1 MRKAK
6 QEIEAGAAREAEE
19 AARKEREAAEEAE
32 LAATRKAAEA
42 ARLSALGLKDQ
53 IKELDAK
60 VEKGGLSKAEAYAIG
75 QTLAKLQK
83 EQGKID

>member
-1 MRKAK
+1 MKKAK

-19 AARKEREAAEEAE
+19 AARKEREAAEAAE
-32 LAATRKAAEA
+32 VAAKRRAAEA

-53 IKELDAK
+53 IKELSAK
-60 VEKGGLSKAEAYAIG
+60 LESGDLSKADEYTIKK
-75 QTLAKLQK
+75 TLTKLQK

>member
-1 MRKAK
+1 MKKAK

-32 LAATRKAAEA
+32 LAAKRKAAEA

-53 IKELDAK
+53 IKALDAQVK
-60 VEKGGLSKAEAYAIG
+60 KGGLSKAEEYTIG
-75 QTLAKLQK
+75 KQLAKLRK